1 MKKSIL
7 FTTSFLYLTLVIN
20 AQTMDNKRDN
30 IWIFGYDS
38 AGKIIDT
45 CYGNT
50 KLSFDKKPLK
60 SKFQYTDMNLSSDV
74 AMISDTSGK
83 LLFYTNGIY
92 IADSTHQPMK
102 NGQGLNPGEF
112 ADIHKDYGY
121 ISEQGAIILPKPG
134 SNYLY
139 YLIHTP
145 LVYDTKKPVN
155 YQIYAD
161 KLYYSLIDMGKNNGK
176 GEVVEKN
183 KILYDKNELGVGK
196 ITACRHA
203 NGIDWWIVVA
213 DFVNTKYN
221 VFLLSEKGIEFISKQ
236 AVPKGQISGVG
247 QTTFTPDG
255 TKYIYFNGVS
265 ISQGTF
271 LDIFDFDRCKG
282 LLTNQRSINFKKDSA
297 YAVGTAI
304 SPNSKYLYVFN
315 YQKVYQFDLQ
325 AADIFKSID
334 TVGIFDG
341 IIPKEFDIPNYFY
354 LAQLAPDGKI
364 YVSVPGT
371 SKYLHV
377 VNEPNKKGKACNFVQ
392 RGFTLA
398 GNNYTTMPNFPNF
411 RLGKAAQPCEMVGN
425 EEVEKVKYEVKL
437 YPNPSDGNLIFDNG
451 VAINTTLYIYD
462 ISGKVILSQNISDKI
477 TPINISHLSNGIY
490 YCRLWGDDN
499 TYKFTIIH

>member
-1 MKKSIL
+1 
-7 FTTSFLYLTLVIN
+7 
-20 AQTMDNKRDN
+20 MDNKRDN
-30 IWIFGYDS
+30 IWLFGYDS
-38 AGKIIDT
+38 AAQQEDT

-50 KLSFDKKPLK
+50 KINFDKKPLK
-60 SKFQYTDMNLSSDV
+60 SKFQYTSMNLRSDA

-92 IADSTHQPMK
+92 VADSTHQPMK
-102 NGQGLNPGEF
+102 NGKGLNPGEF

-121 ISEQGAIILPKPG
+121 ISEQGSLILPKPG

-155 YQIYAD
+155 YQYFAD
-161 KLYYSLIDMGKNNGK
+161 KLYYSLIDMSKNNGK
-176 GEVVEKN
+176 GEVIEKN

-221 VFLLSEKGIEFISKQ
+221 VFLLSEKGVEFVSKQ
-236 AVPKGQISGVG
+236 TFPKGKLSGIG
-247 QTTFTPDG
+247 QAVFSPDG
-255 TKYIYFNGVS
+255 TKYAYVNAYQVYNGLS
-265 ISQGTF
+265 I
-271 LDIFDFDRCKG
+271 DIFNFDRCAG
-282 LLTNQRSINFKKDSA
+282 VLSNQVSIVIPKDTTYCAGAS
-297 YAVGTAI
+297 I
-304 SPNSKYLYVFN
+304 SPNSRYLYATA

-334 TVGIFDG
+334 TVGVFDG

-411 RLGKAAQPCEMVGN
+411 RLGAAATPCNSVAS
-425 EEVEKVKYEVKL
+425 EEVVQGIIKI
-437 YPNPSDGNLIFDNG
+437 YPNPTDNYIYIDYSKENLINNQL
-451 VAINTTLYIYD
+451 I
-462 ISGKVILSQNISDKI
+462 ISDIQGKI
-477 TPINISHLSNGIY
+477 IFQKPLNEDKIDVSDYPNGIY
-490 YCRLWGDDN
+490 FLQIRKDDRVIFRE
-499 TYKFTIIH
+499 KVVILK